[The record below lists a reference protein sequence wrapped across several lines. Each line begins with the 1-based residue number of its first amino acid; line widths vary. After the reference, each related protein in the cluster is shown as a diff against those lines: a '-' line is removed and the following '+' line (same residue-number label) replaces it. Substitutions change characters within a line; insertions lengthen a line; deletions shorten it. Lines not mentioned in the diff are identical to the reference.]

1 MAKIIRAP
9 IVSGQP
15 PAFDRHDETPSVS
28 LPDSESHAVAGQPDA
43 VNPMNGAEPT
53 ELQQIHE
60 ALEQEQQR
68 AQLAE
73 QRIAEL
79 EEAIATRDMEEMQAG
94 YEQGH
99 AEGLAAAL
107 AENAEK
113 IDAEVLSLQQV
124 VTAAEAGMHA
134 SLEERI
140 EDSVVEIV
148 CAAVSKIVGEAATT
162 ASGAEAIIRQMLQEV
177 DRRDSVSVHIS
188 PADHQFFTQSEKN
201 SIQGLSASGL
211 TLVADE
217 RVEYGGCLLET
228 QAGELDGRVETQLKR
243 FMDLMLKIRSQHN
256 SGGVA

>member
-9 IVSGQP
+9 IVAGSP
-15 PAFDRHDETPSVS
+15 PSFDRNDAEITASS
-28 LPDSESHAVAGQPDA
+28 PDSESHEAAGQAESLLP
-43 VNPMNGAEPT
+43 VNGAEPT
-53 ELQQIHE
+53 ELQQLGDT
-60 ALEQEQQR
+60 LEQEQQR
-68 AQLAE
+68 LQLAE

-79 EEAIATRDMEEMQAG
+79 EESIATRDMEEMQAG

-99 AEGLAAAL
+99 AEGVATAL
-107 AENAEK
+107 AESAEK
-113 IDAEVLSLQQV
+113 MDAELASLQKV

-148 CAAVSKIVGEAATT
+148 CAAVSKIVGDAATT
-162 ASGAEAIIRQMLQEV
+162 AAGAEAIIRQMLQEV
-177 DRRDSVSVHIS
+177 DRRDSVAVHIS
-188 PADHQFFTQSEKN
+188 PADYQFFTQSETN

-228 QAGELDGRVETQLKR
+228 QAGELDGRVETQLKK
-243 FMDLMLKIRSQHN
+243 FMDLMLKIRNQHN
-256 SGGVA
+256 SGGAA